1 MNVPVVCNLQWT
13 AGLKKARENSRS
25 HISIP
30 QFPAGTTAVF
40 EHTRGLGTEN
50 SKPQEQRLFWFAF
63 TWQSHLRVFLTALLL
78 LCSGFFLTLLE
89 TAQCCSRTKLPSRPA
104 EATHSPAGCQGQR
117 GRQPEPS
124 SHQPALQEGKPSK
137 CKTILE

>member
-1 MNVPVVCNLQWT
+1 MYLWFAICSGQQVCKKQGRT
-13 AGLKKARENSRS
+13 AGPTSAFPNSQQEPLLCLSTHGVSALRTPS
-25 HISIP
+25 PKS
-30 QFPAGTTAVF
+30 
-40 EHTRGLGTEN
+40 RDCSGLLSLGNLTSE
-50 SKPQEQRLFWFAF
+50 F
-63 TWQSHLRVFLTALLL
+63 FLTALLL